1 LSLEASFNCCGVLK
15 RNPRKS
21 IGLVLK
27 RKAVRLDT
35 KLSTSDGDKALKG
48 ALIMLLMMDELR
60 VGDHL
65 TVQRRQRT

>member
-1 LSLEASFNCCGVLK
+1 MPTTSGNLLVTFAREGEAEHFQ
-15 RNPRKS
+15 
-21 IGLVLK
+21 IYE
-27 RKAVRLDT
+27 
-35 KLSTSDGDKALKG
+35 DGDKALKG

>member
-1 LSLEASFNCCGVLK
+1 LLVTFSREGEAEHFQ
-15 RNPRKS
+15 
-21 IGLVLK
+21 IYE
-27 RKAVRLDT
+27 
-35 KLSTSDGDKALKG
+35 DGDKALKG

>member
-1 LSLEASFNCCGVLK
+1 MPTTPGNLFVTFSREGEAEHFQ
-15 RNPRKS
+15 
-21 IGLVLK
+21 IYQ
-27 RKAVRLDT
+27 
-35 KLSTSDGDKALKG
+35 DGEKALKG